1 MEDPSRLVVE
11 ASYRTD
17 LGIPEALRNLVLEGG
32 EERSV
37 NKFQMSLKHSSK
49 RGNH

>member
-1 MEDPSRLVVE
+1 MKGLSRLVVE

-32 EERSV
+32 GEV
-37 NKFQMSLKHSSK
+37 CK
-49 RGNH
+49 